1 MRNVAA
7 FILALL
13 TVAAIL
19 YFTRSSRGDTIQLD
33 TVAHN
38 NYNITPDGI
47 VLSYID
53 GNPENRDGPY
63 PSTLQTG
70 VFGGATYN
78 YVTGVGTPTQRLYG
92 MEQLTNQS
100 FKEGDTISV
109 TIKATPSTSL
119 DGLPALARFTLATDW
134 NDNYY
139 LSNEGSVTLTKGT
152 AGPGFETFTTTLEPY
167 NFMAWPVNN
176 SLNFDQ
182 TIAKVGVVGIDFLST
197 GATGTSSDFVNGQL
211 PSYGI
216 VGQVS
221 IGQAIATPEPSSF
234 VLLAVAGGIGA
245 LVYARRRKTPC
256 NA

>member
-1 MRNVAA
+1 MRNIAA
-7 FILALL
+7 FILAF
-13 TVAAIL
+13 AAVL
-19 YFTRSSRGDTIQLD
+19 YFTHSSNGDTIQLN
-33 TVAHN
+33 TVASN
-38 NYNITPDGI
+38 NYNITPEGI

-53 GNPENRDGPY
+53 GSPENRDGPY

-70 VFGGATYN
+70 TFGGTTYN

-92 MEQLTNQS
+92 MEQLTSQS

-119 DGLPALARFTLATDW
+119 DGLPALVRFSLASDW

-139 LSNEGSVTLTKGT
+139 LSNNGSVNIYEGT

-167 NFMAWPVNN
+167 NFTAWPVNN
-176 SLNFDQ
+176 NLNFDQ
-182 TIAKVGVVGIDFLST
+182 TIASVGVIGIDFLSN
-197 GATGTSSDFVNGQL
+197 GATGTSSDYVNGQL

-221 IGQAIATPEPSSF
+221 IGQAVATPEPSTLA
-234 VLLAVAGGIGA
+234 LLAVAGIAA
-245 LVYARRRKTPC
+245 LVYVKRRKTPC
-256 NA
+256 NT